1 MDNQIQNNL
10 FEETEDRITYF
21 ADIILPVSIPNLF
34 TYRVPFEWND
44 IIKVGCRVIVQ
55 FGVSRIL
62 TGIVAQIHQKPPEK
76 YNAKYL
82 LELLEEFPSVTGIQ
96 LNLFSWMANYY
107 MCNIGDV
114 ANAALPSGLKINNK
128 SYLQLNPEFKNDELI
143 TDKEKILFNLIKIKG
158 SVPYEDAEKITDQ
171 KSVHKH
177 IRTLIDKKA
186 ILIFEE
192 IKEKYT
198 PKILK
203 KIKIKSFYLEKEN
216 LEALFKVLEKNP
228 KQIDVLLKYLSKVPV
243 INQPELNE
251 YGLEKAIFAK
261 LEISGA
267 SLNTLIK
274 NEIFEEFEIIVSR
287 FDYYKYH
294 DGLIV
299 ELTEDQKIAKEEIL
313 FAFETTPVVLLH
325 GITGS
330 GKTAVYIDLIKN
342 ALESGSQVLYLLPE
356 IALTTQIV
364 ERLKKVFGDSMGV
377 YHSKFSDN
385 ERVEVWKE
393 ILQGKYSFVVGV
405 RSAVLLPFDNLGL
418 VIVDEEHETTYKQY
432 DNPPRYNARD
442 VAIVLAKM
450 HNSKV
455 LLGSATPSVESYSH
469 AMKGKYGFVK
479 LDKRYGEAQLP
490 EVILV
495 DTAREKKEKKMKN
508 IFSSVLLDALQLNFQ
523 KKEQSILFQNRRGY
537 SAYLACEE
545 CNYIP
550 KCPQCD
556 VSLTYHQYSKDLRCH
571 YCGYKE
577 GIPSFCP
584 ACGSTKIKTIGIGT
598 EKIEDDLKILIP
610 DASIQR
616 MDRETTGKKNAYN
629 QIIEDFENSKTDIL
643 VGTQMVSKGLDF
655 DKVSIVG
662 IFDADR
668 TINFPDFR
676 SHERTF
682 QLLTQVSGRSGR
694 RDVKGKVFIQTANVH
709 QKILKQIVENNFVEM
724 YNDEIEERE
733 KFNYPPFVRLIKIV
747 LRHKDKHQVQKA
759 AVFLAENLRKKNFS
773 IVLGPEAPLVERI
786 RNLFIQEILIKIK
799 NKDSKS
805 LIIIKE
811 KLNEEIQRIVI
822 GKQFKNINIFADVD
836 PY

>member
-1 MDNQIQNNL
+1 MQ
-10 FEETEDRITYF
+10 
-21 ADIILPVSIPNLF
+21 
-34 TYRVPFEWND
+34 
-44 IIKVGCRVIVQ
+44 
-55 FGVSRIL
+55 
-62 TGIVAQIHQKPPEK
+62 
-76 YNAKYL
+76 KYL
-82 LELLEEFPSVTGIQ
+82 LELLEEFPSVTNIQ

-128 SYLQLNPEFKNDELI
+128 SYLQLNPEFKNEELI
-143 TDKEKILFNLIKIKG
+143 TEKEKILFDLIKIKG

-203 KIKIKSFYLEKEN
+203 KIKLKSFYLEKEN

-228 KQIDVLLKYLSKVPV
+228 KQIDVLLKYLSNVPV

-287 FDYYKYH
+287 FDYFKYH

-299 ELTEDQKIAKEEIL
+299 ELTEAQKIAKEEIL
-313 FAFETTPVVLLH
+313 YAFETTPVVLLH

-330 GKTAVYIDLIKN
+330 GKTAVYIDLIKK

-469 AMKGKYGFVK
+469 AMNGKYGFVK

-490 EVILV
+490 EIILV

-724 YNDEIEERE
+724 YKDEIEERK

-747 LRHKDKHQVQKA
+747 LRHKEKDQVQKA
-759 AVFLAENLRKKNFS
+759 AVCLAENLRKKNFS
-773 IVLGPEAPLVERI
+773 TVLGPEAPLVERI

-799 NKDSKS
+799 NKDLKS
-805 LIIIKE
+805 LINIKE
-811 KLNEEIQRIVI
+811 KLNEEIQRMVI
-822 GKQFKNINIFADVD
+822 GKQFKNINIFVDVD